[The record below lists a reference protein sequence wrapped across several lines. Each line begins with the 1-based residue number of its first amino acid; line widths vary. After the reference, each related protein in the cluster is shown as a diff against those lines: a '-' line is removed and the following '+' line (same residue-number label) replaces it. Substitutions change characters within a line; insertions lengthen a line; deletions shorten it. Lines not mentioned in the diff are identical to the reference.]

1 MELSKILPVVVI
13 VVVALVLIL
22 FPEARALLKGFT
34 RLFIKDMAQT
44 PDGAEAIYTEKIDQV
59 QDSYS
64 RAENALRIASGKL
77 SNAKRDLAAK
87 KERLKKVE
95 TDCENLVKSGKIKE
109 AEIKSDEREEIV
121 ADIERLNG
129 LIQVYQK
136 AEVTAQEAFDMC
148 EKNLRKLKREMQK
161 VYDDLDDLKAVTGVD
176 KALGYVRDKN
186 KDLDAA
192 VEGARV
198 VHNNKMS
205 TKIQRAEAEARK
217 ANSNDYLES
226 LKKKY
231 NK

>member
-77 SNAKRDLAAK
+77 SNAKRDMAAK

-121 ADIERLNG
+121 ADIDRLNG

-136 AEVTAQEAFDMC
+136 AEVTAASRFP
-148 EKNLRKLKREMQK
+148 LISAL
-161 VYDDLDDLKAVTGVD
+161 LDCVA
-176 KALGYVRDKN
+176 
-186 KDLDAA
+186 
-192 VEGARV
+192 
-198 VHNNKMS
+198 
-205 TKIQRAEAEARK
+205 
-217 ANSNDYLES
+217 S
-226 LKKKY
+226 LIILMFTLMPSSS
-231 NK
+231 